1 MATKKRMTEQEYK
14 GVTLKY
20 KWMFVDM
27 VSDEDVARSYLGIS
41 IFHNNGWTKPR
52 PITIEVVRV
61 DDEDMEFYLDVSFI
75 FGFSI
80 DLVYEEKY
88 IFLCPQF

>member
-1 MATKKRMTEQEYK
+1 MATKKNMSEAGYK
-14 GVTLKY
+14 GATLKY
-20 KWMFVDM
+20 KLMFVDM
-27 VSDEDVARSYLGIS
+27 VSYLGIS
-41 IFHNNGWTKPR
+41 IIHNNGWTKPR

-80 DLVYEEKY
+80 DVVNEKIYFPLSTVLVP
-88 IFLCPQF
+88 FFM